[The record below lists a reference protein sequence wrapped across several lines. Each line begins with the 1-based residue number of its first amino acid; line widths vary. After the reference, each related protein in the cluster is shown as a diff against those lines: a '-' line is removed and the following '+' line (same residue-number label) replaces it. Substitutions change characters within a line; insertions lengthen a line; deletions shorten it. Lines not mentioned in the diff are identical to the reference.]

1 MTNLVETVSVKVD
14 YPSSEGVLKLYDD
27 GVSFGMREGDF
38 TAVIGG
44 SGWGKS
50 TLVNV
55 ILGLEKPTGGS
66 IYFNGEDVTGR
77 SFVKRCSLVKTA
89 AVFQRPTALP
99 QLTVSQNLSLALS
112 LAGVPSKERDERIR
126 EAMMFFGL
134 DKLSRSFP
142 QAMSAGQRRR
152 IDLARALA
160 VRPQLLVLDEPS
172 GDLDSSTSNL
182 VMPLLRGLNADHGI
196 AILMTTA
203 LPRCASHARHLIHL
217 KPPGFVTSERRMVG
231 N

>member
-1 MTNLVETVSVKVD
+1 MTNLIETVFVKMD

-27 GVSFGMREGDF
+27 GVSFGMKHGEF
-38 TAVIGG
+38 TAVLGG

-55 ILGLEKPTGGS
+55 ILGLEKPTEGS
-66 IYFNGEDVTGR
+66 IYFNGEDVTRR

-112 LAGVPSKERDERIR
+112 LAGIPSKERDERIR
-126 EAMMFFGL
+126 EAMTFFGL
-134 DKLSRSFP
+134 DKLSKSFP
-142 QAMSAGQRRR
+142 EALSAGQRRR

-160 VRPQLLVLDEPS
+160 VRPQLLVLDEPT

-182 VMPLLRGLNADHGI
+182 VMPLLRGLNEDYGI

-203 LPRCASHARHLIHL
+203 LPRCASHAKHLIHL
-217 KPPGFVTSERRMVG
+217 GPPGFVTSENRMVG

>member
-1 MTNLVETVSVKVD
+1 VTNLIETVSVKMD

-27 GVSFGMREGDF
+27 GVSFGMREGEF
-38 TAVIGG
+38 TAVLGG

-55 ILGLEKPTGGS
+55 ILGLEKPTDGT
-66 IYFNGEDVTGR
+66 IYFNGEDVTRR

-89 AVFQRPTALP
+89 AVFQRPTSVP

-112 LAGVPSKERDERIR
+112 LAGVPRKERDERIR
-126 EAMMFFGL
+126 EAITFFGL
-134 DKLSRSFP
+134 DTLSRSLP
-142 QAMSAGQRRR
+142 EALSAGQRRR

-160 VRPQLLVLDEPS
+160 VRPQLLVLDEPT

-182 VMPLLRGLNADHGI
+182 VMPLLRGLNEDHTI
-196 AILMTTA
+196 TILMTTA
-203 LPRCASHARHLIHL
+203 IPRCASHAKHLIHL
-217 KPPGFVTSERRMVG
+217 KPPGFVTSENKMMG

>member
-1 MTNLVETVSVKVD
+1 MTNLIETVFVKMD

-27 GVSFGMREGDF
+27 GVSFGMKHGEF
-38 TAVIGG
+38 TAVLGG

-55 ILGLEKPTGGS
+55 ILGLEKPTEGS
-66 IYFNGEDVTGR
+66 IYFNGEDVTRR

-112 LAGVPSKERDERIR
+112 LAGIPSKERDERIR
-126 EAMMFFGL
+126 EAMTFFGL
-134 DKLSRSFP
+134 DKLSKSFP
-142 QAMSAGQRRR
+142 EALSAGQRRR

-160 VRPQLLVLDEPS
+160 VRPQLLVLDEPT

-182 VMPLLRGLNADHGI
+182 VMPLLRGLNEDYGI

-203 LPRCASHARHLIHL
+203 LPRCASHAKHLIHL
-217 KPPGFVTSERRMVG
+217 RPPGFVTSENRMVG